1 LLFDDIIILKK
12 IGGFR
17 MKYLF
22 GDSTEFQMQIDFL
35 RLLNNFVETSVK
47 TIKLENAVFDLKET
61 IMDRRRLKNSVIEEM
76 DNFILTVDNAI
87 GGAVSRSKEQ
97 ETIVKY
103 AQKSKEFLKKFIED
117 GKTNFTDEI
126 FQEIAQFEKE
136 IEEADEGNRKT
147 LESFFI
153 YDPIPII
160 FQIYTIKAAEKG
172 FTAKIQVDS
181 EDGISCIFDIASS
194 ESPFWKGNVRVRDFV
209 KGVEIPA
216 RMKKP
221 FLKKELVPDIANI
234 DDFLLGDL
242 ILSDKEL
249 EVVFRK
255 RSDTNS
261 ERFRLKMNL
270 KGEFSVD
277 ASHAEENE
285 VEKSINAVPEL
296 KNELN
301 VLRLQELREK
311 IVEKTNYLYP
321 KKQKLKTITLKE
333 RDVFHENLV
342 FDLMQNVAKI
352 LSPIVVEIKKR
363 SPSNMEL
370 SLKSEDESGKRNEIY
385 LKKSEVKEKLDAI
398 NEKGARLLE
407 ILDVM

>member
-1 LLFDDIIILKK
+1 VQL
-12 IGGFR
+12 
-17 MKYLF
+17 
-22 GDSTEFQMQIDFL
+22 
-35 RLLNNFVETSVK
+35 
-47 TIKLENAVFDLKET
+47 
-61 IMDRRRLKNSVIEEM
+61 
-76 DNFILTVDNAI
+76 
-87 GGAVSRSKEQ
+87 
-97 ETIVKY
+97 
-103 AQKSKEFLKKFIED
+103 
-117 GKTNFTDEI
+117 
-126 FQEIAQFEKE
+126 
-136 IEEADEGNRKT
+136 
-147 LESFFI
+147 
-153 YDPIPII
+153 
-160 FQIYTIKAAEKG
+160 
-172 FTAKIQVDS
+172 DS

-221 FLKKELVPDIANI
+221 FLKKELVPDIVNI

-255 RSDTNS
+255 RPDTNAQ
-261 ERFRLKMNL
+261 RFRLKMNL

-277 ASHAEENE
+277 VSYAEENG

-301 VLRLQELREK
+301 ILRLQELKEK

-321 KKQKLKTITLKE
+321 KKQKLKTILLKD
-333 RDVFHENLV
+333 RDVFDENLV
-342 FDLMQNVAKI
+342 YDLMQKVAQI
-352 LSPIVVEIKKR
+352 FAPTVAEIKKR
-363 SPSNMEL
+363 SPSNVEL

-385 LKKSEVKEKLDAI
+385 LKKAEVKEKLDAI
-398 NEKGARLLE
+398 NEKGARLFE

>member
-1 LLFDDIIILKK
+1 
-12 IGGFR
+12 
-17 MKYLF
+17 MKYLY

-61 IMDRRRLKNSVIEEM
+61 IMDRRRLKNSVIDEM
-76 DNFILTVDNAI
+76 DNFTLTVENAI
-87 GGAVSRSKEQ
+87 VGAVSRSKEQ

-103 AQKSKEFLKKFIED
+103 AQKSKEFLKKYIED
-117 GKTNFTDEI
+117 GKTNFTNEI
-126 FQEIAQFEKE
+126 FQEIAQFEKK
-136 IEEADEGNRKT
+136 IDEADEGNRKT

-153 YDPIPII
+153 YDTIPII

-172 FTAKIQVDS
+172 FTAKIQLDS

-194 ESPFWKGNVRVRDFV
+194 ESSFWKANVRVRDFV

-221 FLKKELVPDIANI
+221 FLKKELVPDIVNI

-255 RSDTNS
+255 GSDPNAQ
-261 ERFRLKMNL
+261 RFRLKMNL

-277 ASHAEENE
+277 VSHAEEND

-301 VLRLQELREK
+301 ILRLQELGVK

-321 KKQKLKTITLKE
+321 KKQKLKTILLND
-333 RDVFHENLV
+333 RDVFEGNLV
-342 FDLMQNVAKI
+342 YDLMQNVAQI
-352 LSPIVVEIKKR
+352 FAPTVAEIKKR
-363 SPSNMEL
+363 SPNNMEL

-385 LKKSEVKEKLDAI
+385 LKKSEVKEKLNAI

>member
-1 LLFDDIIILKK
+1 
-12 IGGFR
+12 
-17 MKYLF
+17 MKYLY

-61 IMDRRRLKNSVIEEM
+61 IMDRRRLKNSVIDEM
-76 DNFILTVDNAI
+76 DNFILTVENAI

-97 ETIVKY
+97 ETIIKY

-126 FQEIAQFEKE
+126 FQEIAQFEKK
-136 IEEADEGNRKT
+136 IDEADEENRKS

-160 FQIYTIKAAEKG
+160 FQIYTIKSAEKG
-172 FTAKIQVDS
+172 FTAKIQIDS

-194 ESPFWKGNVRVRDFV
+194 ESSFWKGNVRVRDFV

-221 FLKKELVPDIANI
+221 FLKKDLVPDIVNI

-249 EVVFRK
+249 DVVFRK
-255 RSDTNS
+255 RSDPNAQ
-261 ERFRLKMNL
+261 RFRLKMNL

-277 ASHAEENE
+277 VSHADENG
-285 VEKSINAVPEL
+285 VDTSINAVPEL

-301 VLRLQELREK
+301 LLRLQELGVK
-311 IVEKTNYLYP
+311 IVEKMNYLYP
-321 KKQKLKTITLKE
+321 KKQKLKTILLKD
-333 RDVFHENLV
+333 RDVFEENLV
-342 FDLMQNVAKI
+342 YDLMQKVAQI
-352 LSPIVVEIKKR
+352 FAPTVAEIKKR
-363 SPSNMEL
+363 SPNNMEL

-385 LKKSEVKEKLDAI
+385 LKKSEVKEKLNAI
-398 NEKGARLLE
+398 NEKGAKLLE

>member
-1 LLFDDIIILKK
+1 
-12 IGGFR
+12 
-17 MKYLF
+17 MKYLY

-61 IMDRRRLKNSVIEEM
+61 IKDRRRLKNSVIDEM
-76 DNFILTVDNAI
+76 DNFTMTVENAI
-87 GGAVSRSKEQ
+87 VGAVSRSKEQ

-117 GKTNFTDEI
+117 GKTNFTNEI
-126 FQEIAQFEKE
+126 FQEIAQFEKK

-147 LESFFI
+147 LETFFI

-160 FQIYTIKAAEKG
+160 FQIYTIKAVEKG
-172 FTAKIQVDS
+172 FSARVQVDS
-181 EDGISCIFDIASS
+181 EEGISCIFDIPCS

-221 FLKKELVPDIANI
+221 FLKKELVPDIVNI

-255 RSDTNS
+255 RSDTNAQ
-261 ERFRLKMNL
+261 RFRLKMNL

-277 ASHAEENE
+277 VSHAEEND

-301 VLRLQELREK
+301 ILRLQELGEK

-321 KKQKLKTITLKE
+321 KKQTLKTITLKE
-333 RDVFHENLV
+333 KDIFHENLV
-342 FDLMQNVAKI
+342 YDLLQNVAKI
-352 LSPIVVEIKKR
+352 LSPTVAEIKKR
-363 SPSNMEL
+363 SPSTMEL

-385 LKKSEVKEKLDAI
+385 LKKSEVKEKLNAI
-398 NEKGARLLE
+398 EEKGAKLLE

>member
-1 LLFDDIIILKK
+1 
-12 IGGFR
+12 
-17 MKYLF
+17 MKYLY

-61 IMDRRRLKNSVIEEM
+61 IMDRRRLKNSVIDEM
-76 DNFILTVDNAI
+76 DNFTLTVENAI

-103 AQKSKEFLKKFIED
+103 AEKSKEFLKKFIED
-117 GKTNFTDEI
+117 GKTKFTDEI
-126 FQEIAQFEKE
+126 FQEIAQFENQ

-153 YDPIPII
+153 YDPLPII

-172 FTAKIQVDS
+172 FSARVQLDS

-221 FLKKELVPDIANI
+221 FLKKELVPDIVNI

-255 RSDTNS
+255 RPDTNAQ
-261 ERFRLKMNL
+261 RFRLKMNL

-277 ASHAEENE
+277 VSYAEENG

-301 VLRLQELREK
+301 ILRLQELKEK

-321 KKQKLKTITLKE
+321 KKQKLKTILLKD
-333 RDVFHENLV
+333 RDVFDENLV
-342 FDLMQNVAKI
+342 YDLMQKVAQI
-352 LSPIVVEIKKR
+352 FAPTVEEIKKR
-363 SPSNMEL
+363 SPSNVEL

-385 LKKSEVKEKLDAI
+385 LKKAEVKEKLDAI
-398 NEKGARLLE
+398 NEKGSRLFE
-407 ILDVM
+407 ILDVK

>member
-1 LLFDDIIILKK
+1 
-12 IGGFR
+12 

>member
-1 LLFDDIIILKK
+1 
-12 IGGFR
+12 
-17 MKYLF
+17 MKYLY
-22 GDSTEFQMQIDFL
+22 GDSTEFLMHIDFL
-35 RLLNNFVETSVK
+35 RLLNNYVETGVK
-47 TIKLENAVFDLKET
+47 TIDLENAVFDLKET
-61 IMDRRRLKNSVIEEM
+61 IMDRRRLKNSVIDEM
-76 DNFILTVDNAI
+76 DNFILTVENAI

-117 GKTNFTDEI
+117 GKTKFTDEI
-126 FQEIAQFEKE
+126 FQEIAQFEQE
-136 IEEADEGNRKT
+136 IEEADEANRKT

-160 FQIYTIKAAEKG
+160 AKRYTIKAAEKG
-172 FTAKIQVDS
+172 YSANVQVDS
-181 EDGISCIFDIASS
+181 EGGISCFFDIASP
-194 ESPFWKGNVRVRDFV
+194 ESAFWKDNVRVRDFA
-209 KGVEIPA
+209 KGIEIPA

-221 FLKKELVPDIANI
+221 FLKKDLVPDIVSI

-270 KGEFSVD
+270 KGDFSVD
-277 ASHAEENE
+277 INHAEENE
-285 VEKSINAVPEL
+285 VDKSINAVPEL
-296 KNELN
+296 NNELN
-301 VLRLQELREK
+301 ILRLKELGEK
-311 IVEKTNYLYP
+311 IVEQTNNLYP
-321 KKQKLKTITLKE
+321 KKQKLKTILLKDK
-333 RDVFHENLV
+333 DVFEENLV
-342 FDLMQNVAKI
+342 YDLMQKVAEI
-352 LSPIVVEIKKR
+352 FNPTVAEIKKR
-363 SPSNMEL
+363 SPSNVEL

-407 ILDVM
+407 ILGVM

>member
-1 LLFDDIIILKK
+1 
-12 IGGFR
+12 
-17 MKYLF
+17 MKYLY

-35 RLLNNFVETSVK
+35 RLLNNFVETGVK
-47 TIKLENAVFDLKET
+47 TINLENAVFDLKET
-61 IMDRRRLKNSVIEEM
+61 IMDRRRLKNSVIDEM
-76 DNFILTVDNAI
+76 DTFTLTVENAI
-87 GGAVSRSKEQ
+87 VGAVSRSKEQ

-103 AQKSKEFLKKFIED
+103 AQKSKEFLKKFIDD
-117 GKTNFTDEI
+117 GKKNFADEI
-126 FQEIAQFEKE
+126 FQEIAQFEKK

-160 FQIYTIKAAEKG
+160 FQIYTIKADEKG
-172 FTAKIQVDS
+172 FSARVQVDS
-181 EDGISCIFDIASS
+181 EDGISCIFEIASS

-221 FLKKELVPDIANI
+221 FLKKELVPDIVNI

-255 RSDTNS
+255 GSDTNAQ
-261 ERFRLKMNL
+261 RFRLKMNL
-270 KGEFSVD
+270 KGEFSVEV
-277 ASHAEENE
+277 SHAEENE

-296 KNELN
+296 KTEINI
-301 VLRLQELREK
+301 LRLQELGEK

-321 KKQKLKTITLKE
+321 KKQKLKTILLKD
-333 RDVFHENLV
+333 RDVFEEKLV
-342 FDLMQNVAKI
+342 YDLMQKVAQI
-352 LSPIVVEIKKR
+352 FTPTVAEIKKR
-363 SPSNMEL
+363 SPNNMEL

-385 LKKSEVKEKLDAI
+385 LKKSEVKEKLNAI
-398 NEKGARLLE
+398 NEKGTKLLE

>member
-1 LLFDDIIILKK
+1 
-12 IGGFR
+12 
-17 MKYLF
+17 MKYLY

-47 TIKLENAVFDLKET
+47 TINLENAVFDLKET
-61 IMDRRRLKNSVIEEM
+61 IMDRRRLKNSVIDEM
-76 DNFILTVDNAI
+76 DNFTLTVENAI
-87 GGAVSRSKEQ
+87 SGAVSRSKEQ

-103 AQKSKEFLKKFIED
+103 AEKSKEFLKKFIDE
-117 GKTNFTDEI
+117 GKTKFTDEI
-126 FQEIAQFEKE
+126 FQEIAQFEQK

-153 YDPIPII
+153 YDPLPII
-160 FQIYTIKAAEKG
+160 GTIYTIKAAENG
-172 FTAKIQVDS
+172 FSARVQVDS
-181 EDGISCIFDIASS
+181 EDNISCIFDIASS

-221 FLKKELVPDIANI
+221 FLKKELVPDIVNI

-255 RSDTNS
+255 RPDTKAQ
-261 ERFRLKMNL
+261 RFRLKMNL

-277 ASHAEENE
+277 VSHAEENG
-285 VEKSINAVPEL
+285 VETGINAVPEL

-301 VLRLQELREK
+301 ILRLQELREK

-321 KKQKLKTITLKE
+321 KKQKLKTILVE
-333 RDVFHENLV
+333 DRNVFEENLV
-342 FDLMQNVAKI
+342 YDLMQRVAHI
-352 LSPIVVEIKKR
+352 FAPTVAEIKKR
-363 SPSNMEL
+363 SPSNEEL

-385 LKKSEVKEKLDAI
+385 LKKSEVKEKLNAI
-398 NEKGARLLE
+398 NEKGAKLLE

>member
-1 LLFDDIIILKK
+1 
-12 IGGFR
+12 
-17 MKYLF
+17 MKYLY

-61 IMDRRRLKNSVIEEM
+61 IMDRRKLKNSVIDEM
-76 DNFILTVDNAI
+76 DNFTLTVENAI
-87 GGAVSRSKEQ
+87 VGAVSRSKEQ
-97 ETIVKY
+97 ETIIKY
-103 AQKSKEFLKKFIED
+103 AEKSKEFLKKFIED
-117 GKTNFTDEI
+117 GKTKFTDEI
-126 FQEIAQFEKE
+126 FQEITQFEKK
-136 IEEADEGNRKT
+136 IDEADEGNRKT

-160 FQIYTIKAAEKG
+160 GKIYIIKAAEKG
-172 FTAKIQVDS
+172 FSAKVQVDS
-181 EDGISCIFDIASS
+181 EDNISCIFDIASS
-194 ESPFWKGNVRVRDFV
+194 ESSFWKSNIRVRDFV

-216 RMKKP
+216 RMKKH
-221 FLKKELVPDIANI
+221 FLKKEFVPDTVSI

-255 RSDTNS
+255 RSDANS
-261 ERFRLKMNL
+261 ERFKLKMNL
-270 KGEFSVD
+270 KGDFSVD
-277 ASHAEENE
+277 VCHADENE
-285 VEKSINAVPEL
+285 VEKSINAIPDL

-301 VLRLQELREK
+301 ILRLQELKEK

-321 KKQKLKTITLKE
+321 KKQKLKTILLKE
-333 RDVFHENLV
+333 RDVFEENLV
-342 FDLMQNVAKI
+342 YDLMQKVAEI
-352 LSPIVVEIKKR
+352 FAPTVTEIKNR
-363 SPSNMEL
+363 SPSNEEL

-385 LKKSEVKEKLDAI
+385 LKKSEVKEKLNAI

-407 ILDVM
+407 ILNVM

>member
-1 LLFDDIIILKK
+1 M
-12 IGGFR
+12 R
-17 MKYLF
+17 YLY

-35 RLLNNFVETSVK
+35 RLLNNFIDTSVM

-61 IMDRRRLKNSVIEEM
+61 IMDRRRLKNSVIDEM
-76 DNFILTVDNAI
+76 DNFILTVENAI
-87 GGAVSRSKEQ
+87 GTAVSRSKEQ

-103 AQKSKEFLKKFIED
+103 AQKSKDFLKKFIDD

-126 FQEIAQFEKE
+126 FQEIAHFEKK
-136 IEEADEGNRKT
+136 IEEADEESRKIF
-147 LESFFI
+147 ESFFI
-153 YDPIPII
+153 HDPIPII
-160 FQIYTIKAAEKG
+160 GITYTIKAAEKG
-172 FTAKIQVDS
+172 FSARMQVDS
-181 EDGISCIFDIASS
+181 EENISCIFDIASS
-194 ESPFWKGNVRVRDFV
+194 ESPFWKGIVRVRDFV

-221 FLKKELVPDIANI
+221 FLKKELVPDIVSI

-255 RSDTNS
+255 RLDINAQ
-261 ERFRLKMNL
+261 RFRLKMNL

-277 ASHAEENE
+277 ISHAEENE

-301 VLRLQELREK
+301 MLRLQELREK

-321 KKQKLKTITLKE
+321 KKQKLMTIMLKE
-333 RDVFHENLV
+333 KDVFEENLV
-342 FDLMQNVAKI
+342 YDLMQKVAQI
-352 LSPIVVEIKKR
+352 FTPTVAEIKKR
-363 SPSNMEL
+363 SPSHMEL
-370 SLKSEDESGKRNEIY
+370 SLKSEDETGKRNEIY
-385 LKKSEVKEKLDAI
+385 LKKSEVREKLNVI
-398 NEKGARLLE
+398 EEKGGRLLE
-407 ILDVM
+407 ILDMMN

>member
-1 LLFDDIIILKK
+1 
-12 IGGFR
+12 
-17 MKYLF
+17 MKYLY

-61 IMDRRRLKNSVIEEM
+61 IMDRRRLKNSVIDEM
-76 DNFILTVDNAI
+76 DNFTLTVENAI

-103 AQKSKEFLKKFIED
+103 AEKSKEFLKKFIED
-117 GKTNFTDEI
+117 GKIKFTDEI
-126 FQEIAQFEKE
+126 FQEIAQFENQ

-153 YDPIPII
+153 YDPLPII

-172 FTAKIQVDS
+172 FSARVQLDS

-221 FLKKELVPDIANI
+221 FLKKELVPDIVNI

-255 RSDTNS
+255 RPDTNAQ
-261 ERFRLKMNL
+261 RFRLKMNL

-277 ASHAEENE
+277 VSYAEENG

-301 VLRLQELREK
+301 ILRLQELKEK

-321 KKQKLKTITLKE
+321 KKQKLKTILLKD
-333 RDVFHENLV
+333 RDVFDENLV
-342 FDLMQNVAKI
+342 YDLMQKVAQI
-352 LSPIVVEIKKR
+352 FAPTVEEIKKR
-363 SPSNMEL
+363 SPSNVEL

-385 LKKSEVKEKLDAI
+385 LKKAEVKEKLDAI
-398 NEKGARLLE
+398 NEKGSRLFE
-407 ILDVM
+407 ILDVK